1 MRGADYEV
9 RETNPFS
16 PQQAFKALA
25 PEAAP
30 IVRRM
35 QALWESFRTPVIE
48 VFPKA
53 PGLPKNKKSYL
64 TFVEGIYRD
73 DAYHSLSI
81 EGYRVTPELIAR
93 VQAGNWNPAENE
105 EDRKNRDAL
114 AARGYWLAFQKVKEA
129 IEKIIGSENAGKL
142 VRVAHRDWY
151 RGLFQP
157 SVQAGLIGP
166 AALAGYRR
174 QPVFLR
180 GSRHVP
186 PRADVL
192 KDAMPALSDLLEQ
205 EAEPSVRAVLGHW
218 IFGYVHPYPDG
229 NGRVARFLMNAML
242 ASGGYP
248 WTVIR
253 VEDRTSYLNS
263 LESASVEGN
272 IQPFAKFIAER
283 VGWSSLG
290 AATTRKPRLNTPV
303 KESKDNG
310 PEKDKP

>member
-1 MRGADYEV
+1 
-9 RETNPFS
+9 
-16 PQQAFKALA
+16 
-25 PEAAP
+25 
-30 IVRRM
+30 
-35 QALWESFRTPVIE
+35 
-48 VFPKA
+48 
-53 PGLPKNKKSYL
+53 
-64 TFVEGIYRD
+64 
-73 DAYHSLSI
+73 
-81 EGYRVTPELIAR
+81 
-93 VQAGNWNPAENE
+93 
-105 EDRKNRDAL
+105 
-114 AARGYWLAFQKVKEA
+114 VKEA
-129 IEKIIGSENAGKL
+129 IEKIIGGENAGKL
-142 VRVAHRDWY
+142 VRAAHRDWY
-151 RGLFQP
+151 RELFQP

-174 QPVFLR
+174 QPVILR

-192 KDAMPALSDLLEQ
+192 NDAMPALFDLLEE

-253 VEDRTSYLNS
+253 VDDRTSYLNS

-283 VGWSSLG
+283 VGWSKAG
-290 AATTRKPRLNTPV
+290 AATTRKPRPTTPV